1 MIALKKEDIVL
12 NKQFNDKIEAI
23 EGAGALLKEQGY
35 ISEEY
40 IEKMIERDAL
50 TSTFIGNM
58 VAIPHG
64 TDDAKKFISESG
76 IVLIQVPNGVSFD
89 GNEVKLI
96 IGIAGIENEHLEL
109 LSEIAM
115 VCSEIEN
122 VEKIIA
128 ATSEEEIMVLFQG
141 GLVA

>member
-1 MIALKKEDIVL
+1 MITLKREDIVL
-12 NKQFNDKIEAI
+12 NQHFDDKITAIKEAG
-23 EGAGALLKEQGY
+23 ERLKNQGY
-35 ISEEY
+35 IAEAY
-40 IEKMIERDAL
+40 IEKMIERDEL

-64 TDDAKKFISESG
+64 TDDAKQFITESG
-76 IVLIQVPNGVSFD
+76 IVLMQVPKGVSFD

-128 ATSEEEIMVLFQG
+128 ATSEEEIINLFQG
-141 GLVA
+141 GFVA